1 MKRAVFLIVTLLML
15 LMLVGCGANED
26 SSNVDTTFITDS
38 LGREVEVPTEIDR
51 IVPLGNTPRMIKYL
65 GLSDKA
71 VGIGSMDSDN
81 ITPVTAYAYA
91 NREMWKELPIVGT
104 DVGGATDCYS
114 EQIVSVSPEVIFC
127 TYNEEI
133 ADELQM
139 KTGVPV
145 VVVPMGTL
153 FEKDYEEALL
163 LIGSICGVEERAN
176 IIIEYLNDNL
186 NELIERT
193 SNISNEN
200 KPSVLGAAATY
211 KGIHG
216 IDSIYSN
223 YPVFEVI
230 SANDVAMGISD
241 AVNRVTV
248 DKEIILEWD
257 PEYIMLD
264 SGGVNLVKF
273 DFEENPGYYEELSAF
288 KNGNIYQYPS
298 STSYYTNV
306 EISLVNSYYVASLLY
321 PEEFKDIE
329 FDDKANEIFK
339 FFLGNDNYL
348 KELENYG
355 SGYCKVNIGEK

>member
-1 MKRAVFLIVTLLML
+1 MKRAYILIVALLMV
-15 LMLVGCGANED
+15 LMLVGCGNNED
-26 SSNVDTTFITDS
+26 NNEASTTVITDS
-38 LGREVEVPTEIDR
+38 LGREVEVPTEIER

-71 VGIGSMDSDN
+71 VGIGSMDREN

-91 NREMWKELPIVGT
+91 NKEIWKDLPIVGT

-114 EQIVSVSPEVIFC
+114 EQIVSVSPDVIFC
-127 TYNEEI
+127 TYNKEI

-163 LIGSICGVEERAN
+163 LIGSICGAEERAN
-176 IIIEYLNDNL
+176 IVIEYLNDNL
-186 NELIERT
+186 NELKERT
-193 SNISNEN
+193 ANISDEN

-216 IDSIYSN
+216 IDSVYSN

-230 SANDVAMGISD
+230 SANDVAKGISD
-241 AVNRVTV
+241 GVNGVMV
-248 DKEIILEWD
+248 DKEIIIDWNPD
-257 PEYIMLD
+257 YIMLD
-264 SGGVNLVKF
+264 CGGVNLVKL
-273 DFEENPGYYEELSAF
+273 DYEENPNYYEELSAY

-321 PEEFKDIE
+321 PEEFSDIDFE
-329 FDDKANEIFK
+329 YKANEIFE
-339 FFLGNDNYL
+339 FFLGEKEYL
-348 KELENYG
+348 EELEAFG
-355 SGYCKVNIGEK
+355 VGYNKVDIGEK